1 MNNETRKGAVGAL
14 LDEYE
19 KSIKELQYVID
30 DISPTNLA
38 IIVDNKTAD
47 ANCKSI
53 QTILAHVVSS
63 GYSYASYICE
73 LKKMQP
79 KRKEKVLRPSVEEY
93 KNEFDDFFKFTCDTF
108 ENITDEELEEFDEA
122 KKMKTSWNQFYDIEQ
137 IMEHAIVHILRHR
150 RQIEKFKM
158 TLDNNS

>member
-1 MNNETRKGAVGAL
+1 MDKTTRQGAIGAL

-19 KSIKELQYVID
+19 KSIRELQSVTGN
-30 DISPTNLA
+30 ISTNDLTT
-38 IIVDNKTAD
+38 IVDNKTTD

-63 GYSYASYICE
+63 GFSYASSICE

-79 KRKEKVLRPSVEEY
+79 KRKEKILRFNVEEY
-93 KNEFDDFFKFTCDTF
+93 KEDLNEVFKFTCDTF
-108 ENITDEELEEFDEA
+108 ANITENELEEPDEA
-122 KKMKTSWNQFYDIEQ
+122 KKMKTSWGQSYDIEQ

-150 RQIEKFKM
+150 RQIERIKVV
-158 TLDNNS
+158 LNIQ